1 MSPEGPFD
9 KGQTIRVTVT
19 GRTNPGWVPHTQLL
33 SLRMRAE
40 SGQFLF
46 ATGADRLELDMQPE
60 SEFSVEIV
68 LNLNLGRGS
77 YLLDAFVFDA
87 IAHQEIGAGPV
98 QYLHVNPDKSAVGTV
113 FLDPRVE
120 QKSPGGVSRRAE
132 MAVPELAESDYAVS
146 SRAGAYAHRR
156 TGRC

>member
-1 MSPEGPFD
+1 
-9 KGQTIRVTVT
+9 
-19 GRTNPGWVPHTQLL
+19 
-33 SLRMRAE
+33 MRAE

-98 QYLHVNPDKSAVGTV
+98 QYLHVNPDKAPWAPCSSI
-113 FLDPRVE
+113 RV
-120 QKSPGGVSRRAE
+120 SNIDRDA
-132 MAVPELAESDYAVS
+132 S
-146 SRAGAYAHRR
+146 SVAR
-156 TGRC
+156 T